1 MTTSDTM
8 SGYEQPPASG
18 RRLLRRTR
26 TDRVAAGVSSG
37 LGDYFGVDPVLF
49 RVLFA
54 TSAFFGGAG
63 ILAYL
68 LAWAAIPDEGTERAP
83 IDGWIAALRRRRFPV
98 WGVVIVGGLILSGV
112 AFSWWLPGPFLPVV
126 AIVILLIVFFTRR
139 ELQIPTAPRRIVP
152 ATPTVSLEKDGN
164 AAAPTASP
172 TWVYDAR
179 AWFEES
185 RAVARE
191 RRRRSFP
198 IRMGVLVV
206 LAVTLTVLGIADA
219 VGGIQLQWYFW
230 SSLAVLGA
238 GMVVALATRRWSW
251 SFVPLALLALI
262 GALAFAGS
270 DTSLHDGV
278 GQREWKPV
286 NVTDAHYRLAFG
298 QGVLDLRDLA
308 PGTTPTTIDVT
319 LGAGQVRVIAPK
331 SLNLTVQTDVHAGQ
345 VEVDQDHGEHG
356 QAHGGVEFTRTI
368 DPLAGATGTPVTV
381 KVHLTNG
388 NLTVLHE

>member
-1 MTTSDTM
+1 MTTSDTL
-8 SGYEQPPASG
+8 SGYQQPPASE
-18 RRLLRRTR
+18 RRLLRRNR
-26 TDRVAAGVSSG
+26 TNRVAAGVSSG

-68 LAWAAIPDEGTERAP
+68 LAWAAIPEEGTERAP
-83 IDGWIAALRRRRFPV
+83 IDGWVAALRRRRFPV
-98 WGVVIVGGLILSGV
+98 WAVVIVGGLILWGV
-112 AFSWWLPGPFLPVV
+112 AFSWWVPGPFFPVV
-126 AIVILLIVFFTRR
+126 AVVVLLVVFFTRR
-139 ELQIPTAPRRIVP
+139 EMQTPSSPSVA
-152 ATPTVSLEKDGN
+152 PTVSLDKD
-164 AAAPTASP
+164 APPPAP
-172 TWVYDAR
+172 GPEAPWVRDAR

-185 RAVARE
+185 REAGRQ

-198 IRMGVLVV
+198 IRMGVLVTLV
-206 LAVTLTVLGIADA
+206 GTLTALGIADA
-219 VGGIQLQWYFW
+219 VDGIQFQWYFW
-230 SSLAVLGA
+230 TVLAVLGA
-238 GMVVALATRRWSW
+238 GMLVALVTRRWSW
-251 SFVPLALLALI
+251 SLVPLVIPALI
-262 GALAFAGS
+262 GAVAFAGS
-270 DTSLHDGV
+270 DTSLHDGI

-286 NVTDAHYRLAFG
+286 KVTDAHYRLAFG

-308 PGTTPTTIDVT
+308 PGSTPTDIDVT
-319 LGAGQVRVIAPK
+319 LGAGQVKVIAPK

-368 DPLAGATGTPVTV
+368 DPPAGATGAPVTV